1 MLTLKV
7 WIFIMTELVKFKNSQ
22 SSRSFDKMANIMQQK
37 KMVLRKNKMEKGLS
51 LIEAS
56 MVLALSA
63 IVVSGVMFYYQS
75 ASDSNKTQNT
85 VSQVMSVMSA
95 INGLYVGQ
103 ASYSGLSD
111 TVLYNSS
118 AVPANYKGSTKGV
131 INNPFGGRLH
141 VAQNTDPTSGGYAL
155 FLDGVPQSSC
165 VNIASMNL
173 GTSLQGVGVGVPYST
188 PVKLKAS
195 SPGNGNSVTKSNVY
209 SGTLT
214 PANAATLC
222 DGVTNSIT
230 FLMK

>member
-1 MLTLKV
+1 
-7 WIFIMTELVKFKNSQ
+7 
-22 SSRSFDKMANIMQQK
+22 MANIMQQK

-141 VAQNTDPTSGGYAL
+141 VAQNTEPTSGGYAL

-173 GTSLQGVGVGVPYST
+173 GTSLQGVGVGVQYST

-195 SPGNGNSVTKSNVY
+195 PPGNSVAKNNVY

>member
-1 MLTLKV
+1 MA
-7 WIFIMTELVKFKNSQ
+7 ELVKFKNSQ
-22 SSRSFDKMANIMQQK
+22 SLRSFDKMVDIMQQK
-37 KMVLRKNKMEKGLS
+37 RNKMEKGLS

-103 ASYSGLSD
+103 ASYAGLTD
-111 TVLYNSS
+111 EVLLNSS
-118 AVPANYKGSTKGV
+118 AVPENYKDKTKKK
-131 INNPFGGRLH
+131 INNPFGGELK
-141 VAQNTDPTSGGYAL
+141 VAPTTNGGGYIL
-155 FLDGVPQSSC
+155 SLNGVPKSSC

-173 GTSLQGVGVGVPYST
+173 GTSLQGVGVGTISAASAPVKLNDKQT
-188 PVKLKAS
+188 PVK
-195 SPGNGNSVTKSNVY
+195 NTVY

-222 DGVTNSIT
+222 SEATNNIT
-230 FLMK
+230 FLMR

>member
-1 MLTLKV
+1 
-7 WIFIMTELVKFKNSQ
+7 MTEIVKFKNSQ
-22 SSRSFDKMANIMQQK
+22 SLRSFDKMVNIMQQK
-37 KMVLRKNKMEKGLS
+37 KMNLRKNKMEKGLS

-103 ASYSGLSD
+103 ASYDSLSNE
-111 TVLYNSS
+111 VLYNSS
-118 AVPANYKGSTKGV
+118 AVPANYKAGGK
-131 INNPFGGRLH
+131 INNPFGGELS
-141 VAQNTDPTSGGYAL
+141 VAPNKVGYTL
-155 FLDGVPQSSC
+155 RLDGVPKSSC

-173 GTSLQGVGVGVPYST
+173 GTSLQGVGVDVPSNNNQLQAQ
-188 PVKLKAS
+188 PLGK
-195 SPGNGNSVTKSNVY
+195 SVTPQKSVVY
-209 SGTLT
+209 SALT
-214 PANAATLC
+214 PANAAKLC
-222 DGVTNSIT
+222 TGENNSIT

>member
-1 MLTLKV
+1 M
-7 WIFIMTELVKFKNSQ
+7 FIMTEFIKFKNSQ
-22 SSRSFDKMANIMQQK
+22 SLRSFDKMVNIMQQK
-37 KMVLRKNKMEKGLS
+37 KMNLRKNKMEKGLS

-103 ASYSGLSD
+103 ASYTGLTD
-111 TVLYNSS
+111 TVLYSSS
-118 AVPANYKGSTKGV
+118 AVPENYKDKTSKQ
-131 INNPFGGRLH
+131 INNPFGGKLR
-141 VAQNTDPTSGGYAL
+141 VAPSGGGYTL
-155 FLDGVPQSSC
+155 SLDGVPKSSC

-173 GTSLQGVGVGVPYST
+173 GTSLQGVGVE
-188 PVKLKAS
+188 VKSGTALNPEALGSGKQ
-195 SPGNGNSVTKSNVY
+195 PTRGKVY
-209 SGTLT
+209 SGSLT
-214 PANAATLC
+214 PANAAILC
-222 DGVTNSIT
+222 SDGPNSIT

>member
-1 MLTLKV
+1 ML
-7 WIFIMTELVKFKNSQ
+7 
-22 SSRSFDKMANIMQQK
+22 NITK
-37 KMVLRKNKMEKGLS
+37 KQRILRRKKAEKGLS

-85 VSQVMSVMSA
+85 VSEVMSVISA

-103 ASYSGLSD
+103 SSYDGLSD
-111 TVLYNSS
+111 SVLYNSS
-118 AVPANYKGSTKGV
+118 AVPANYKGATGV

-141 VAQNTDPTSGGYAL
+141 VAPNTTSAGGYAL
-155 FLDGVPQSSC
+155 LLDGVPQSSC

-173 GTSLQGVGVGVPYST
+173 GTSLQGVGVKVTSMNT
-188 PVKLKAS
+188 
-195 SPGNGNSVTKSNVY
+195 NTKSVSLTPETSTSSVSSGKVY
-209 SGTLT
+209 SGNLT

-222 DGVTNSIT
+222 RDEINS
-230 FLMK
+230 

>member
-1 MLTLKV
+1 MV
-7 WIFIMTELVKFKNSQ
+7 
-22 SSRSFDKMANIMQQK
+22 NIMQQK
-37 KMVLRKNKMEKGLS
+37 KMNLRKNKMEKGLS

-103 ASYSGLSD
+103 ASYTGLTD
-111 TVLYNSS
+111 DVLLNSS
-118 AVPANYKGSTKGV
+118 AVPENYKDKPNKK
-131 INNPFGGRLH
+131 INNPFGGKLH
-141 VAQNTDPTSGGYAL
+141 VAQNTGGGYAL
-155 FLDGVPQSSC
+155 LLDGVPKSSC

-173 GTSLQGVGVGVPYST
+173 GTSLQGVGVGVNQMNST
-188 PVKLKAS
+188 VS
-195 SPGNGNSVTKSNVY
+195 TVTLNAIPLPKGTVQKNNVY

-222 DGVTNSIT
+222 SDATNSIT

>member
-1 MLTLKV
+1 
-7 WIFIMTELVKFKNSQ
+7 MTELVKFENSQ
-22 SSRSFDKMANIMQQK
+22 SLRSFDKMVNIMQQK

-118 AVPANYKGSTKGV
+118 AVPANYKGSTGE
-131 INNPFGGRLH
+131 INNPFGGKLH
-141 VAQNTDPTSGGYAL
+141 VAQNTGNSGGYAL
-155 FLDGVPQSSC
+155 LLDGVPQSSC

-173 GTSLQGVGVGVPYST
+173 GTSLQGVGVGPNIMNNKST
-188 PVKLKAS
+188 
-195 SPGNGNSVTKSNVY
+195 SVTLAAVKAGSSVNANIIY
-209 SGTLT
+209 SGTLS
-214 PANAATLC
+214 PANAAKLC
-222 DGVTNSIT
+222 TGVTNSIT

>member
-1 MLTLKV
+1 
-7 WIFIMTELVKFKNSQ
+7 MTGIVKFKNSQ
-22 SSRSFDKMANIMQQK
+22 SLRSFDKMVNTMQQK
-37 KMVLRKNKMEKGLS
+37 KMIRKNKMEKGLS

-103 ASYSGLSD
+103 ASYDGLSD

-118 AVPANYKGSTKGV
+118 AVPTNYKGSSAGV

-141 VAQNTDPTSGGYAL
+141 VAPNTGNSRGYAL
-155 FLDGVPQSSC
+155 LLDGVPQSSC

-173 GTSLQGVGVGVPYST
+173 GTSLQGVGVDTGMTINNNTVQLNAT
-188 PVKLKAS
+188 N
-195 SPGNGNSVTKSNVY
+195 NGPVY

-214 PANAATLC
+214 PAKAATLC
-222 DGVTNSIT
+222 SKATNSIT

>member
-1 MLTLKV
+1 M
-7 WIFIMTELVKFKNSQ
+7 
-22 SSRSFDKMANIMQQK
+22 SSISMKQKMKIK
-37 KMVLRKNKMEKGLS
+37 KKAEKGLS

-103 ASYSGLSD
+103 ASYTGLSD

-118 AVPANYKGSTKGV
+118 AVPANYKGSTGV

-141 VAQNTDPTSGGYAL
+141 VAPNTGATGGYAL
-155 FLDGVPQSSC
+155 LLDGVPQSSC

-173 GTSLQGVGVGVPYST
+173 GTSLQGVGVKVASMNSGTAAASLT
-188 PVKLKAS
+188 PQTL
-195 SPGNGNSVTKSNVY
+195 NGTARAGTIY

-214 PANAATLC
+214 PANAAALC
-222 DGVTNSIT
+222 TDTTNSIT

>member
-1 MLTLKV
+1 
-7 WIFIMTELVKFKNSQ
+7 MTEIVKFKNSQ
-22 SSRSFDKMANIMQQK
+22 SLRSFDKMVNTMQQK
-37 KMVLRKNKMEKGLS
+37 KMIRKNKMEKGLS

-103 ASYSGLSD
+103 ASYDGLSD

-118 AVPANYKGSTKGV
+118 AVPANYKGSTSGV

-141 VAQNTDPTSGGYAL
+141 VAPNNGNSKGYAL
-155 FLDGVPQSSC
+155 LLEGVPQSSC

-173 GTSLQGVGVGVPYST
+173 GTSLQGVGVKT
-188 PVKLKAS
+188 PMKIGDV
-195 SPGNGNSVTKSNVY
+195 SVNLNATPSGPVY

-214 PANAATLC
+214 PARAANLC
-222 DGVTNSIT
+222 SEATNSIT

>member
-1 MLTLKV
+1 
-7 WIFIMTELVKFKNSQ
+7 MTEIVKFKNSQ
-22 SSRSFDKMANIMQQK
+22 SLRSFDKMVNIMQQK
-37 KMVLRKNKMEKGLS
+37 KMNLRKNKMEKGLS

-103 ASYSGLSD
+103 ASYDSLSNE
-111 TVLYNSS
+111 VLYNSS
-118 AVPANYKGSTKGV
+118 AVPANYKAGGK
-131 INNPFGGRLH
+131 INNPFGGQLS
-141 VAQNTDPTSGGYAL
+141 VAPNNVGYTL
-155 FLDGVPQSSC
+155 LLDGVPKSSC

-173 GTSLQGVGVGVPYST
+173 GTSLQGVGVGVT
-188 PVKLKAS
+188 PNNQLKAS
-195 SPGNGNSVTKSNVY
+195 ALGKGQAPQTGVVY
-209 SGTLT
+209 SALT
-214 PANAATLC
+214 PANAAKLC
-222 DGVTNSIT
+222 SGDNNSIT

>member
-1 MLTLKV
+1 MV
-7 WIFIMTELVKFKNSQ
+7 
-22 SSRSFDKMANIMQQK
+22 NIMQQK
-37 KMVLRKNKMEKGLS
+37 KMNLRKNKMEKGLS

-103 ASYSGLSD
+103 ASYTGLTD
-111 TVLYNSS
+111 DVLLNSS
-118 AVPANYKGSTKGV
+118 AVPENYKDKPKKK
-131 INNPFGGRLH
+131 INNPFGGQLH
-141 VAQNTDPTSGGYAL
+141 VAQNTGTGGGYAL
-155 FLDGVPQSSC
+155 LLEGVPKSSC

-173 GTSLQGVGVGVPYST
+173 GTSLQGVGVGVSKMTSALST
-188 PVKLKAS
+188 
-195 SPGNGNSVTKSNVY
+195 VTLDATPLTGSTVQKDKVY

-214 PANAATLC
+214 PANAANLC
-222 DGVTNSIT
+222 SDATNSIT

>member
-1 MLTLKV
+1 
-7 WIFIMTELVKFKNSQ
+7 MTGLVKFKNSQ
-22 SSRSFDKMANIMQQK
+22 SLRSFDKMVNIMQQK
-37 KMVLRKNKMEKGLS
+37 KMNLRKNKMEKGLS

-103 ASYSGLSD
+103 ASYKGLSD
-111 TVLYNSS
+111 AVLYNSS
-118 AVPANYKGSTKGV
+118 AVPANYKGGAGE
-131 INNPFGGRLH
+131 INNPFGGRLR
-141 VAQNTDPTSGGYAL
+141 VAPNSGGYTL
-155 FLDGVPQSSC
+155 LLEGVPKSSC

-173 GTSLQGVGVGVPYST
+173 GTSLQGVGVGVT
-188 PVKLKAS
+188 P
-195 SPGNGNSVTKSNVY
+195 NGNLTANNLNGQPKKGVVY

-214 PANAATLC
+214 PANAAALC
-222 DGVTNSIT
+222 SDVANSIT

>member
-1 MLTLKV
+1 MLK
-7 WIFIMTELVKFKNSQ
+7 
-22 SSRSFDKMANIMQQK
+22 RK
-37 KMVLRKNKMEKGLS
+37 KAEKGLS

-85 VSQVMSVMSA
+85 VSEVMSVMSA

-103 ASYSGLSD
+103 SSYTGLSD
-111 TVLYNSS
+111 SVLYNSS
-118 AVPANYKGSTKGV
+118 AVPANYKGTSGI

-141 VAQNTDPTSGGYAL
+141 VAPNTGSAGGYAL
-155 FLDGVPQSSC
+155 LLDGVPQSSC

-173 GTSLQGVGVGVPYST
+173 GTSLQGVGVKVTSMGQGTLSVNLAPQAISSGT
-188 PVKLKAS
+188 V
-195 SPGNGNSVTKSNVY
+195 SPGRVY
-209 SGTLT
+209 SGNLT

-222 DGVTNSIT
+222 KDETNSIT

>member
-1 MLTLKV
+1 
-7 WIFIMTELVKFKNSQ
+7 MTEVVKFKNSQ
-22 SSRSFDKMANIMQQK
+22 SLRSFDKMVNTMQQK
-37 KMVLRKNKMEKGLS
+37 KMIRKNKMEKGLS

-103 ASYSGLSD
+103 ASYAGLSD
-111 TVLYNSS
+111 EVLFNSS
-118 AVPANYKGSTKGV
+118 AVPENYKDKNTRK
-131 INNPFGGRLH
+131 INNPFGGKLK
-141 VAQNTDPTSGGYAL
+141 VAEKKTGGGYTL
-155 FLDGVPQSSC
+155 TLEGVPKSSC

-173 GTSLQGVGVGVPYST
+173 GTSLQAVGVNVRDPNSQ
-188 PVKLKAS
+188 PVTRPQAGQL
-195 SPGNGNSVTKSNVY
+195 Y

-214 PANAATLC
+214 PGNAATHC
-222 DGVTNSIT
+222 SQETNDIT

>member
-1 MLTLKV
+1 
-7 WIFIMTELVKFKNSQ
+7 MTEIVKFKNSQ
-22 SSRSFDKMANIMQQK
+22 SLRSFDKMANIMQQK

-118 AVPANYKGSTKGV
+118 AVPANYKGSTPGE

-141 VAQNTDPTSGGYAL
+141 VAQNTGSSKGYAL
-155 FLDGVPQSSC
+155 LLDGVPQSSC

-173 GTSLQGVGVGVPYST
+173 GTSLQGVGVGINSINSGSKTVALKDPT
-188 PVKLKAS
+188 PPKTTVQK
-195 SPGNGNSVTKSNVY
+195 GEVY
-209 SGTLT
+209 SALT
-214 PANAATLC
+214 PAHAATLC
-222 DGVTNSIT
+222 NDVKNSIT

>member
-1 MLTLKV
+1 M
-7 WIFIMTELVKFKNSQ
+7 N
-22 SSRSFDKMANIMQQK
+22 
-37 KMVLRKNKMEKGLS
+37 LRKNKMEKGLS

-103 ASYSGLSD
+103 ASYTGLTD
-111 TVLYNSS
+111 NVLYNSS
-118 AVPANYKGSTKGV
+118 AVPENYKDKSNKT
-131 INNPFGGRLH
+131 INNPFGGKLKV
-141 VAQNTDPTSGGYAL
+141 VALDAGGYTIT
-155 FLDGVPQSSC
+155 LDGVPQSSC

-173 GTSLQGVGVGVPYST
+173 GTSLQGVGVKVPSSKTLT
-188 PVKLKAS
+188 PKALNGGNPK
-195 SPGNGNSVTKSNVY
+195 PGDVY

-214 PANAATLC
+214 PANAAILC
-222 DGVTNSIT
+222 SEVNNSIT

>member
-1 MLTLKV
+1 MVNT
-7 WIFIMTELVKFKNSQ
+7 
-22 SSRSFDKMANIMQQK
+22 MQQK
-37 KMVLRKNKMEKGLS
+37 KMIRKNKMEKGLS

-103 ASYSGLSD
+103 ASYAGLSD
-111 TVLYNSS
+111 DVLYNSS
-118 AVPANYKGSTKGV
+118 AVPENYKDKKTRK
-131 INNPFGGRLH
+131 INNPFGGKLK
-141 VAQNTDPTSGGYAL
+141 VAEKNGGGYTL
-155 FLDGVPQSSC
+155 TLEGVPKSSC

-173 GTSLQGVGVGVPYST
+173 GTSLQAVGVNVTNPDSK
-188 PVKLKAS
+188 PVAS
-195 SPGNGNSVTKSNVY
+195 PQAGQLY

-214 PANAATLC
+214 PGNAATHC
-222 DGVTNSIT
+222 SKETN
-230 FLMK
+230 

>member
-1 MLTLKV
+1 MVDT
-7 WIFIMTELVKFKNSQ
+7 
-22 SSRSFDKMANIMQQK
+22 MQQK
-37 KMVLRKNKMEKGLS
+37 KMIRKNKMEKGLS

-103 ASYSGLSD
+103 ASYTGLSD

-118 AVPANYKGSTKGV
+118 AVPTNYKVSPGV

-141 VAQNTDPTSGGYAL
+141 VAPNTDPSGGYAL
-155 FLDGVPQSSC
+155 LLDGVPQSSC

-173 GTSLQGVGVGVPYST
+173 GTSLQGVGVGKNLMNRTDPT
-188 PVKLKAS
+188 VKLKAS
-195 SPGNGNSVTKSNVY
+195 TNGAVH

-214 PANAATLC
+214 PAKAATLC
-222 DGVTNSIT
+222 TDETNSIT

>member
-1 MLTLKV
+1 M
-7 WIFIMTELVKFKNSQ
+7 N
-22 SSRSFDKMANIMQQK
+22 
-37 KMVLRKNKMEKGLS
+37 LRKNKMEKGLS

-103 ASYSGLSD
+103 ASYTGLTD
-111 TVLYNSS
+111 NVLYNSS
-118 AVPANYKGSTKGV
+118 AVPENYKNKSDKT
-131 INNPFGGRLH
+131 INNPFGGKLK
-141 VAQNTDPTSGGYAL
+141 VAALDAGGYTL
-155 FLDGVPQSSC
+155 TLDGVPQSSC

-173 GTSLQGVGVGVPYST
+173 GTSLQGVGVEVPPGSRT
-188 PVKLKAS
+188 LPLKAL
-195 SPGNGNSVTKSNVY
+195 NGNNPKPGEVY

-214 PANAATLC
+214 PANAAILC
-222 DGVTNSIT
+222 SKANNRIT

>member
-1 MLTLKV
+1 
-7 WIFIMTELVKFKNSQ
+7 MTELVKFKNSQ
-22 SSRSFDKMANIMQQK
+22 SLRSFDKMVNIMQQK
-37 KMVLRKNKMEKGLS
+37 KMNLRKNKMEKGLS

-103 ASYSGLSD
+103 ASYGGLSD
-111 TVLYNSS
+111 DVLFSSS
-118 AVPANYKGSTKGV
+118 AVPENYKDKTSKK
-131 INNPFGGRLH
+131 INNPFGGKLS
-141 VAQNTDPTSGGYAL
+141 VAPRKNGGGYTL
-155 FLDGVPQSSC
+155 TLDGVPKSSC
-165 VNIASMNL
+165 INIASMNL
-173 GTSLQGVGVGVPYST
+173 GTSLQGVGVKVTSLDSNPATLPAT
-188 PVKLKAS
+188 PV
-195 SPGNGNSVTKSNVY
+195 PGSIY

-214 PANAATLC
+214 PAHAATLC
-222 DGVTNSIT
+222 SEATNSIT

>member
-1 MLTLKV
+1 MK
-7 WIFIMTELVKFKNSQ
+7 ELVRFKNSQ
-22 SSRSFDKMANIMQQK
+22 SLRSFDKMVNIMQQK
-37 KMVLRKNKMEKGLS
+37 KMDLRKNKMEKGLS

-103 ASYSGLSD
+103 ASYDGLSD
-111 TVLYNSS
+111 AVLYNSS
-118 AVPANYKGSTKGV
+118 AVPENYKGSSGK
-131 INNPFGGRLH
+131 INNPFGGSLH
-141 VAQNTDPTSGGYAL
+141 VAPNDNGGYAL
-155 FLDGVPQSSC
+155 LLDGVPKSSC

-173 GTSLQGVGVGVPYST
+173 GTSLQGVGVDVTSMSSST
-188 PVKLKAS
+188 TKAQLTATALKGTAK
-195 SPGNGNSVTKSNVY
+195 PGSVY

-222 DGVTNSIT
+222 SKVTNSIT

>member
-1 MLTLKV
+1 
-7 WIFIMTELVKFKNSQ
+7 
-22 SSRSFDKMANIMQQK
+22 MANIMQQK

-141 VAQNTDPTSGGYAL
+141 VAQNTEPTSGGYAL

-173 GTSLQGVGVGVPYST
+173 GTSLQGVGVGVQYST

-195 SPGNGNSVTKSNVY
+195 SPGNGNSVTKGNVY

-222 DGVTNSIT
+222 EGVTNSIT

>member
-1 MLTLKV
+1 
-7 WIFIMTELVKFKNSQ
+7 MTEIVKFKNSQ
-22 SSRSFDKMANIMQQK
+22 SLRSFDKMVNTMQQK
-37 KMVLRKNKMEKGLS
+37 KMIRKNKMEKGLS

-103 ASYSGLSD
+103 ASYDGLSD

-118 AVPANYKGSTKGV
+118 AVPANYKGSTPGV

-141 VAQNTDPTSGGYAL
+141 VAPNNGNSKGYAL
-155 FLDGVPQSSC
+155 LLEGVPQSSC

-173 GTSLQGVGVGVPYST
+173 GTSLQGVGVKT
-188 PVKLKAS
+188 PMKIGDV
-195 SPGNGNSVTKSNVY
+195 SVNLNATPSGPVY

-214 PANAATLC
+214 PARAANLC
-222 DGVTNSIT
+222 SEATNSIT

>member
-1 MLTLKV
+1 
-7 WIFIMTELVKFKNSQ
+7 MTELVKFENSQ
-22 SSRSFDKMANIMQQK
+22 SLRSFDKMVNIMQQK

-118 AVPANYKGSTKGV
+118 AVPANYKGSTGE
-131 INNPFGGRLH
+131 INNPFGGKLH
-141 VAQNTDPTSGGYAL
+141 VAQNTDNSGGYAL
-155 FLDGVPQSSC
+155 LLDGVPQSSC

-173 GTSLQGVGVGVPYST
+173 GTSLQGVGVGPNIMNNKST
-188 PVKLKAS
+188 SVKLAAVKAGS
-195 SPGNGNSVTKSNVY
+195 SVNANIIY
-209 SGTLT
+209 SGTLS
-214 PANAATLC
+214 PANAAKLC
-222 DGVTNSIT
+222 TGVTNSIT

>member
-1 MLTLKV
+1 
-7 WIFIMTELVKFKNSQ
+7 MTELVKFKNSQ
-22 SSRSFDKMANIMQQK
+22 SLRSFDKMVNIMQQK
-37 KMVLRKNKMEKGLS
+37 KMNLRKNKMEKGLS

-103 ASYSGLSD
+103 ASYASLSD
-111 TVLYNSS
+111 AVLYNSS
-118 AVPANYKGSTKGV
+118 AVPANYKDDAKKK
-131 INNPFGGRLH
+131 IKNPFGGGLG
-141 VAQNTDPTSGGYAL
+141 VAPNGGGYTL
-155 FLDGVPQSSC
+155 TLDGVPKSSC

-173 GTSLQGVGVGVPYST
+173 GTSLQGVGVGVTNTGPLT
-188 PVKLKAS
+188 AQNPTNDPKE
-195 SPGNGNSVTKSNVY
+195 GTVY

-214 PANAATLC
+214 PANAAKLC
-222 DGVTNSIT
+222 SKVTNTIT

>member
-1 MLTLKV
+1 MLNITKKQKMLK
-7 WIFIMTELVKFKNSQ
+7 
-22 SSRSFDKMANIMQQK
+22 RK
-37 KMVLRKNKMEKGLS
+37 KAEKGLS

-85 VSQVMSVMSA
+85 VSEVMSVMSA

-103 ASYSGLSD
+103 SSYTGLSD
-111 TVLYNSS
+111 SVLYNSS
-118 AVPANYKGSTKGV
+118 AVPANYKGTSGI

-141 VAQNTDPTSGGYAL
+141 VAPNTGSAGGYAL
-155 FLDGVPQSSC
+155 LLDGVPQSSC

-173 GTSLQGVGVGVPYST
+173 GTSLQGVGVKVSSMTQGTSSVNLAPQAISSGT
-188 PVKLKAS
+188 V
-195 SPGNGNSVTKSNVY
+195 SPGTVY
-209 SGTLT
+209 SGNLT

-222 DGVTNSIT
+222 KDETNSIT

>member
-1 MLTLKV
+1 
-7 WIFIMTELVKFKNSQ
+7 MTENVKFKNSQ
-22 SSRSFDKMANIMQQK
+22 SLRGFDKMVNTMQQK
-37 KMVLRKNKMEKGLS
+37 KMIRKNKMEKGLS

-103 ASYSGLSD
+103 ASYDGLSD

-118 AVPANYKGSTKGV
+118 AVPANYKGSTGV

-141 VAQNTDPTSGGYAL
+141 VAPNTGTSGGYAL
-155 FLDGVPQSSC
+155 LLDGVPQSSC

-173 GTSLQGVGVGVPYST
+173 GTSLQGVGVGVTSMT
-188 PVKLKAS
+188 SGTKTVALNAS
-195 SPGNGNSVTKSNVY
+195 SPSGSSVAKGTVY

-222 DGVTNSIT
+222 SDVTNSIT

>member
-1 MLTLKV
+1 
-7 WIFIMTELVKFKNSQ
+7 MTEIVKFKNSQ
-22 SSRSFDKMANIMQQK
+22 SLRSFDKMVNIMQQK
-37 KMVLRKNKMEKGLS
+37 KMNLRKNKMEKGLS

-103 ASYSGLSD
+103 ASYDSLSNE
-111 TVLYNSS
+111 VLYNSS
-118 AVPANYKGSTKGV
+118 AVPANYKAGGK
-131 INNPFGGRLH
+131 INNPFGGELS
-141 VAQNTDPTSGGYAL
+141 VAPNKVGYTL
-155 FLDGVPQSSC
+155 RLDGVPKSSC

-173 GTSLQGVGVGVPYST
+173 GTSLQGVGVDVPPNNNQLQAQTLGKNVAPQKGV
-188 PVKLKAS
+188 
-195 SPGNGNSVTKSNVY
+195 VY
-209 SGTLT
+209 SALT
-214 PANAATLC
+214 PANAAKLC
-222 DGVTNSIT
+222 TGENNSIT

>member
-1 MLTLKV
+1 
-7 WIFIMTELVKFKNSQ
+7 MTELVKFENSQ
-22 SSRSFDKMANIMQQK
+22 LLRSFDKMVNIMQQK

-118 AVPANYKGSTKGV
+118 AVPANYKGSTGE
-131 INNPFGGRLH
+131 INNPFGGKLH
-141 VAQNTDPTSGGYAL
+141 VAQNTDNSGGYAL
-155 FLDGVPQSSC
+155 LLDGVPQSSC

-173 GTSLQGVGVGVPYST
+173 GTSLQGVGVGPNIMNNKST
-188 PVKLKAS
+188 SVKLAAVKAGS
-195 SPGNGNSVTKSNVY
+195 SVNANIIY
-209 SGTLT
+209 SGTLS
-214 PANAATLC
+214 PANAAKLC
-222 DGVTNSIT
+222 TGVTNSIT

>member
-1 MLTLKV
+1 
-7 WIFIMTELVKFKNSQ
+7 
-22 SSRSFDKMANIMQQK
+22 MANIMQQK

-103 ASYSGLSD
+103 ASYDGLSD
-111 TVLYNSS
+111 AVLYNSS
-118 AVPANYKGSTKGV
+118 AVPENYKGSSGK
-131 INNPFGGRLH
+131 INNPFGGSLH
-141 VAQNTDPTSGGYAL
+141 VAPNDNGGYAL
-155 FLDGVPQSSC
+155 LLDGVPKSSC

-173 GTSLQGVGVGVPYST
+173 GTSLQGVGVDVKSMSSST
-188 PVKLKAS
+188 PKAQLTATALKGAAQ
-195 SPGNGNSVTKSNVY
+195 PGSVY

-222 DGVTNSIT
+222 SKVTNSIT

>member
-1 MLTLKV
+1 MV
-7 WIFIMTELVKFKNSQ
+7 
-22 SSRSFDKMANIMQQK
+22 NIMQQK
-37 KMVLRKNKMEKGLS
+37 KMNLRKNKMEKGLS

-103 ASYSGLSD
+103 ASYTGLTD
-111 TVLYNSS
+111 AVLYNSS
-118 AVPANYKGSTKGV
+118 AVPENYKDKSNQQ
-131 INNPFGGRLH
+131 INNPFGGKLT
-141 VAQNTDPTSGGYAL
+141 VAALSGGYTL
-155 FLDGVPQSSC
+155 TLDRVPKSSC

-173 GTSLQGVGVGVPYST
+173 GTSLQGVGVGVNNKGPLT
-188 PVKLKAS
+188 PKTL
-195 SPGNGNSVTKSNVY
+195 NGKPAKGEVY

-222 DGVTNSIT
+222 SDVTNSIT

>member
-1 MLTLKV
+1 MVNT
-7 WIFIMTELVKFKNSQ
+7 
-22 SSRSFDKMANIMQQK
+22 MQQK
-37 KMVLRKNKMEKGLS
+37 KMIRKNKMEKGLS

-103 ASYSGLSD
+103 ASYDGLSD

-118 AVPANYKGSTKGV
+118 AVPANYKGSTSGV

-141 VAQNTDPTSGGYAL
+141 VAPNNGNSKGYAL
-155 FLDGVPQSSC
+155 LLEGVPQSSC

-173 GTSLQGVGVGVPYST
+173 GTSLQGVGVKT
-188 PVKLKAS
+188 PMKIGDV
-195 SPGNGNSVTKSNVY
+195 SVNLNATPTGPVY

-214 PANAATLC
+214 PARAANLC
-222 DGVTNSIT
+222 SEPTNSIT

>member
-1 MLTLKV
+1 
-7 WIFIMTELVKFKNSQ
+7 MTELVKFKNSQ
-22 SSRSFDKMANIMQQK
+22 SLRSFDKMVNTMQQK
-37 KMVLRKNKMEKGLS
+37 KMIRKNKMEKGLS

-103 ASYSGLSD
+103 ASYAGLSD
-111 TVLYNSS
+111 TVLFNSS
-118 AVPANYKGSTKGV
+118 AVPDNYKDKSTGR
-131 INNPFGGRLH
+131 INNPFGGQLT
-141 VAQNTDPTSGGYAL
+141 VAEKTGGGYTL
-155 FLDGVPQSSC
+155 TLERVPKSSC

-173 GTSLQGVGVGVPYST
+173 GTSLQAVGVNADPKST
-188 PVKLKAS
+188 PESTPKPGKL
-195 SPGNGNSVTKSNVY
+195 Y

-214 PANAATLC
+214 PGIAATHC
-222 DGVTNSIT
+222 TGDANKIT